1 MMLFFREHKL
11 LVALLVLSFLVLLVG
26 VLMIQSETKKNAVA
40 NTQEQA
46 DAAQVV
52 ATMNLM
58 AEIAE
63 QELQAQQPNQQA
75 GNNPVTMPDM
85 KPQESIDR
93 VAALKGV
100 MPEVGTDDWCEVM
113 MVKDADKW
121 TPEEQSLF
129 AKHCL

>member
-1 MMLFFREHKL
+1 MKLFFREHKL
-11 LVALLVLSFLVLLVG
+11 LIVLLVLSLFVLLLG
-26 VLMIQSETKKNAVA
+26 VLMIQSETKKATVA
-40 NTQEQA
+40 NEQEQA
-46 DAAQVV
+46 DAAQVI

-58 AEIAE
+58 AEMAE
-63 QELQAQQPNQQA
+63 QELQSQQSNQQA
-75 GNNPVTMPDM
+75 GNSPVAMPDM

-100 MPEVGTDDWCEVM
+100 MPKVGTDDWCEVM
-113 MVKDADKW
+113 MVKDAAKW